1 LDEEN
6 EFMIAEV
13 IPQGYTLELLYKGSR
28 DGFNASSF
36 HAKCDHKGA
45 TLTVAKSK
53 KYKRVFGGYT

>member
-1 LDEEN
+1 
-6 EFMIAEV
+6 MIAEV